1 MPSRSRCR
9 HHQNFEPKKILEEI
23 AAMQMVSHRNC
34 VEFHKA
40 FEDDTAI
47 FLVEEL
53 VTGGEL
59 LDRIAESM
67 SFTEADVGH
76 VISQLFSAVEY
87 LHSVGICHRDIKP
100 SNILM
105 VSNDPQSPDFNR
117 VKLCDFGLAH
127 IFPNKDAKR
136 SQPTMSALCGTPMYM
151 APEIAQG
158 IVQESNKNKRRSKD
172 SRHDGKERD
181 AMVEI
186 KYTNVV
192 DVWSIGVI
200 HYVMMSGYQPF
211 FNWNDLITGDYSFDF
226 PEWEGVSPETMEFIS
241 FCLERDPMERPTARE
256 CLNHPWICAH
266 ELWGQCSLAS
276 KEVLQQAVSS
286 GGDWSSIKCKL
297 QSALS
302 YASGQ
307 ATIENSPTASSPQSR
322 VSGDFATMFE
332 SARHSSSKSRSTEC
346 SKNSPLSRDHSYR
359 SRKAMSSE
367 AEFDRQLAESFESLR
382 FDSTQRFPKRSDKS
396 DSWVATSRSSSPV
409 RPSKGQS
416 SSRTSS
422 RAASPTREL
431 SESKMSSP
439 MTSPKSRHNRGQPV
453 PPIITPRFAHSSS
466 SGKELPKLPRGE
478 SHRRVDTKITSPM
491 NASPMIA
498 PKPRSASVGR
508 HRMRPEDAQ
517 INLLPS
523 IIKT

>member
-23 AAMQMVSHRNC
+23 AAMQMVSHHNC

-67 SFTEADVGH
+67 TFTEADVGH

-105 VSNDPQSPDFNR
+105 VSNDPRSPDFNR

-127 IFPNKDAKR
+127 IFPTKDAKR

-151 APEIAQG
+151 APEIALG

-172 SRHDGKERD
+172 PRHDGKERD
-181 AMVEI
+181 AMVEV

-226 PEWEGVSPETMEFIS
+226 PEWEGVSPETMDFIS

-276 KEVLQQAVSS
+276 KEVLQEAVKS

-307 ATIENSPTASSPQSR
+307 ATIESSPTASSSR
-322 VSGDFATMFE
+322 VSGDFANMFE
-332 SARHSSSKSRSTEC
+332 SARHSSRKSRSTEC
-346 SKNSPLSRDHSYR
+346 SMNSPLSRDHSHRR
-359 SRKAMSSE
+359 SPKAMSSE
-367 AEFDRQLAESFESLR
+367 AQFDRQLAESFESLR

-431 SESKMSSP
+431 PESKMSSP
-439 MTSPKSRHNRGQPV
+439 ITSPKSRHNRGQPV
-453 PPIITPRFAHSSS
+453 SPISAPRFAHSSS

-478 SHRRVDTKITSPM
+478 SHRRVDTKITSPI